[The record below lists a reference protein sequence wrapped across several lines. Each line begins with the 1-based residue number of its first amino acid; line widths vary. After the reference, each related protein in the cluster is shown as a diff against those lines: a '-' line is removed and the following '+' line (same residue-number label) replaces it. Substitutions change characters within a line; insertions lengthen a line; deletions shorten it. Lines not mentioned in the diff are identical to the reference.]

1 MTSRNIY
8 FSFWTL
14 CDFSETIG
22 IPWYTYWASY
32 ILYYLRIICYPTHI
46 LIYWENSIFL
56 KSCFYD
62 SEFDAA
68 WIEFMFLNYA
78 SAPSLSCKYLE
89 NIYLDISP
97 SDKNTIVIKS
107 YYGVSWMS
115 LMFSKIMKNFHVPY
129 VFTDNIH
136 RNISN
141 FFDRIQRKLIVQCTS
156 IPKYHTIKYCYYN

>member
-8 FSFWTL
+8 FSFWTS

-22 IPWYTYWASY
+22 IPWYKYWASY
-32 ILYYLRIICYPTHI
+32 FLYYLRITHI
-46 LIYWENSIFL
+46 LIYWENSILL

-62 SEFDAA
+62 SKFDDA
-68 WIEFMFLNYA
+68 WIVFMFLNYA

-97 SDKNTIVIKS
+97 SDKNMIVIKS

-136 RNISN
+136 RHISN
-141 FFDRIQRKLIVQCTS
+141 SILI
-156 IPKYHTIKYCYYN
+156 

>member
-1 MTSRNIY
+1 MIDIIAREKGSLKWHHETFIFRFEHYVTFKKRMTYLDTCIKHPIFY
-8 FSFWTL
+8 ITL
-14 CDFSETIG
+14 E
-22 IPWYTYWASY
+22 
-32 ILYYLRIICYPTHI
+32 L
-46 LIYWENSIFL
+46 LIYWENSILL
-56 KSCFYD
+56 KRCFDD

-68 WIEFMFLNYA
+68 WIEFMFSNYA

-97 SDKNTIVIKS
+97 SDKNMIVIKS

-136 RNISN
+136 RHISN
-141 FFDRIQRKLIVQCTS
+141 FILI
-156 IPKYHTIKYCYYN
+156 